1 MIKHVIL
8 WQLKDEIED
17 KNLIIKNIKTN
28 LESLKGK
35 IDGLLNIQVNINPLN
50 TSNVD
55 LMLECEFRNI
65 DSLKLY
71 SKSKE
76 HNEVANK
83 YVRPYYKSRY
93 CIDYEV

>member
-8 WQLKDEIED
+8 WQLKDELDD
-17 KNLIIKNIKTN
+17 KDIVIRNIKTN
-28 LESLKGK
+28 LELLKGK

-55 LMLECEFRNI
+55 LMLECEFENI

-83 YVRPYYKSRY
+83 YVRPYYKNRY
-93 CIDYEV
+93 CMDYEL